1 MGPRRRQT
9 TTALRRDVTRTL
21 KDVAGLLPD
30 IPQWVEVRSMLLHG
44 QARLIGPVVS
54 SPPTFVVL
62 HTEGDQAVA
71 VGRASRAAI
80 LEAATTA
87 DEILT
92 ASEDA
97 SWVADALPE
106 WKVESAL
113 LFRRPV
119 DSVLPKVPTGAARF
133 LTAREVADL
142 TDAPDSLLPPSLRDD
157 LRSAHAEGMPI
168 AVAFDEGSAA
178 AFCYAG
184 SITETLWD
192 ISIDTLEPYRRRG
205 HAMNAVSFLVEYY
218 ASLDKQPVWGALFS
232 NRASQ
237 SLAAR
242 LGFAVVGSLSVFNAP
257 ENSAGKE
264 QEWSQETRD

>member
-1 MGPRRRQT
+1 
-9 TTALRRDVTRTL
+9 VTRSL
-21 KDVAGLLPD
+21 RDVAGLLPD
-30 IPQWVEVRSMLLHG
+30 IPRWVEVRSMLLHG
-44 QARLIGPVVS
+44 RAQLIGPVGS
-54 SPPTFVVL
+54 SPPAFVVL
-62 HTEGDQAVA
+62 HTDGDQAVA

-87 DEILT
+87 DEILAAT
-92 ASEDA
+92 EDT
-97 SWVADALPE
+97 SWVAGALPE

-119 DSVLPKVPTGAARF
+119 DSVLPKVLAGTVRF

-142 TDAPDSLLPPSLRDD
+142 TDAPASFVPASLRDD
-157 LRSAHAEGMPI
+157 LRLAHAEGTPI
-168 AVAFDEGSAA
+168 AAAFDEGSAT

-192 ISIDTLEPYRRRG
+192 ISIDTLERYRRRG
-205 HAMNAVSFLVEYY
+205 HAMNVVSFLVEYY
-218 ASLDKQPVWGALFS
+218 ASRGKQPVWGALFS

-257 ENSAGKE
+257 KDSAGKE
-264 QEWSQETRD
+264 TQEKRED